1 MFTKHFN
8 KKTNITVDFG
18 AEQYSTKGDEQ
29 HRNAYSSFYDN
40 NGHFVMILSDGMGD
54 DDRAAVESKMAVD
67 LIKQYAKQGTDYNLP
82 LKILNSSLLEKS
94 TDESLATVDIVS
106 VDLCSGST
114 EFYKAGSAPSILC
127 QNGKAKKVKST
138 SLPAGVLRD
147 ISFDTALVKCKVGD
161 IIVLLTDGAISNG
174 CDWIKDEIL
183 SFRDGNAQD
192 WAEHLCMCAR
202 QQITDDCEEDITV
215 LCTIL
220 NKAD

>member
-1 MFTKHFN
+1 MFKKALN
-8 KKTNITVDFG
+8 KKSKFSIDFG
-18 AEQYSTKGDEQ
+18 AKQYCARGGELCS
-29 HRNAYSSFYDN
+29 NAYNSFYNDN
-40 NGHFVMILSDGMGD
+40 GNFIMILSDGMGD

-94 TDESLATVDIVS
+94 TDESLATVDIAS
-106 VDLCSGST
+106 IDLSTGST
-114 EFYKAGSAPSILC
+114 EFYKAGAAPSILC
-127 QNGKAKKVKST
+127 QKDKIKKIKST

-183 SFRDGNAQD
+183 SFRDGNAQEL
-192 WAEHLCMCAR
+192 AEHLCMCAQ
-202 QQITDDCEEDITV
+202 QQITDECESDITI
-215 LCTIL
+215 LCAIL

>member
-1 MFTKHFN
+1 MF
-8 KKTNITVDFG
+8 KKVLNPKAKFIIDFG
-18 AEQYSTKGDEQ
+18 AEQYCAKGEELCS
-29 HRNAYSSFYDN
+29 NAYNSFYNDN
-40 NGHFVMILSDGMGD
+40 GNFIMILSDGMGD

-114 EFYKAGSAPSILC
+114 EFYKAGSAPSIIFH
-127 QNGKAKKVKST
+127 NGKVKKVKST
-138 SLPAGVLRD
+138 SLPAGILND
-147 ISFDTALVKCKVGD
+147 ISFHTIMVKGKVGD

-183 SFRDGNAQD
+183 SFRDGNAQEL
-192 WAEHLCMCAR
+192 AEHLCMCAQ
-202 QQITDDCEEDITV
+202 QQITDECEADITV

>member
-1 MFTKHFN
+1 MFKKHFD

-18 AEQYSTKGDEQ
+18 AEQYRAKGEELCS
-29 HRNAYSSFYDN
+29 NAYNSFYDD
-40 NGHFVMILSDGMGD
+40 NGNFIMILSDGMGD

-67 LIKQYAKQGTDYNLP
+67 LMEQYANQEPDYNHP
-82 LKILNSSLLEKS
+82 LEILNSSLLSNE
-94 TDESLATVDIVS
+94 ESLATVDIVS
-106 VDLCSGST
+106 VDLCSGSA
-114 EFYKAGSAPSILC
+114 EFYKAGSAPSIIFH
-127 QNGKAKKVKST
+127 NGKVKKVKSI

-192 WAEHLCMCAR
+192 LAEHLCMCAC
-202 QQITDDCEEDITV
+202 QQTTDDYEEDITV
-215 LCTIL
+215 LCAIL

>member
-1 MFTKHFN
+1 MF
-8 KKTNITVDFG
+8 KKVLNPKAKFIIDFG
-18 AEQYSTKGDEQ
+18 AEQYCAKGEELCS
-29 HRNAYSSFYDN
+29 NAYNSFYDD
-40 NGHFVMILSDGMGD
+40 NGNFIMILSDGVGD

-67 LIKQYAKQGTDYNLP
+67 LMEQYANQEPDYNHP
-82 LKILNSSLLEKS
+82 LEILNSSLLSNE
-94 TDESLATVDIVS
+94 ESLATVDIVS
-106 VDLCSGST
+106 IDLCSGST

-127 QNGKAKKVKST
+127 QNGKVKKVKST

-192 WAEHLCMCAR
+192 LAEHLCMCAR
-202 QQITDDCEEDITV
+202 QYITDDCGEDITV
-215 LCTIL
+215 LCAVL
-220 NKAD
+220 NKAN